1 MGYNV
6 WFFAKLFAL
15 LPMLLPDLLFTFRLL
30 RKRPWTSLAVIVALL
45 LGIGVSTAVFSVT
58 SAVLLRPVPVLDPD
72 RVVRVYAKVNRT
84 GASMGISYPE
94 FLDWKAQCHS
104 FEAFAVMRAFS
115 FDSADRDRPEHLKG
129 TGISAEGFKVFGVST
144 SLGRGFAED
153 DDKPG
158 SPRVVI
164 LNHRFWEQR
173 FGSDPTVLGRI
184 LPLNGE
190 GFTVI
195 GVLQP
200 TQVNVLQYPDVWVPN
215 GPFLNARAMSRDIR
229 PYFPAARLKS
239 ASSQNEARTELE
251 NIASR
256 LAAQYPAS
264 NKDIGIRFVGLTE
277 LLTANDRQPVILLFT
292 AALLIFVLTCLNVVI
307 VLITWTAGR
316 RKELAIRMSLGA
328 SRFQIL
334 RQLLLQAVVLVSVG
348 SVLGLL
354 GAKLTLT
361 LFLHRFP
368 NALIRFQETTF
379 DYRVMCFL
387 LLMVTAAAIVATVF
401 PGWYTTRLGLG
412 MQLKDAGVYPDSA
425 HRRRVRDGALIT
437 FEVAVAASLLLISG
451 LLIKS
456 LYQVTNVDLGFNP
469 HHAFSFQLNL
479 PPRYKS
485 SDQASFYMRAL
496 EKLSNVPALSRS
508 SAISS
513 LPLTTQANAISLET
527 DTESHVTGNQL
538 LVEDEAVL
546 PRLFETL
553 RVPIL
558 QGREFTNTDREGTPQ
573 VAIVDEVLAAKLW
586 PGQTAIGKR
595 IRLVEITGS
604 QPPWREVVGVV
615 REIRH
620 FGPEAKVRWMQ
631 VYVPEYQDPSPVMS
645 FVIETGLPE
654 ATVRLDAAKAIREL
668 DAGIPL
674 DNFQAMDDLLDGY
687 LAGRKVAVSALS
699 SFAAIAV
706 VLALIGIY
714 GVVANAAISRRREI
728 AIRLA
733 LGATRGKT
741 LVLLIQSRLIAGL
754 AGLVFGFALVVSL
767 TRTLSSF
774 LFGVKPL
781 DSSVYAITAVSIVL
795 LTVAAAVLP
804 ARSVFYLHP
813 TDILRE

>member
-1 MGYNV
+1 
-6 WFFAKLFAL
+6 
-15 LPMLLPDLLFTFRLL
+15 MLLPDLLFTFRLL

-45 LGIGVSTAVFSVT
+45 LGVGASTAVFSVLN
-58 SAVLLRPVPVLDPD
+58 AVLLRPVPVFEPD
-72 RVVRVYAKVNRT
+72 RVVRIYAKVNRT
-84 GASMGISYPE
+84 GATMGISYPE
-94 FLDWKAQCHS
+94 FLDWRAQCQS
-104 FEAFAVMRAFS
+104 FEALAVMRAFS
-115 FDSADRDRPEHLKG
+115 FYSADQEHPEHLKG
-129 TGISAEGFKVFGVST
+129 DGISASGFRVFGVST
-144 SLGRGFAED
+144 SLGRPFTED

-158 SPRVVI
+158 APRVTI

-173 FGSDPTVLGRI
+173 FGSDPEVLGRT
-184 LPLNGE
+184 LSLNGE
-190 GFTVI
+190 GFTII

-200 TQVNVLQYPDVWVPN
+200 TQVNTLQYPDVWVPN
-215 GPFLNARAMSRDIR
+215 GPFLDERAMSRDIR
-229 PYFPAARLKS
+229 PYFPAGRLKS
-239 ASSQNEARTELE
+239 RSSPDEARMELE
-251 NIASR
+251 TIANR

-264 NKDIGIRFVGLTE
+264 NKDIGIRFIRLTE

-307 VLITWTAGR
+307 VLMSWTAGR
-316 RKELAIRMSLGA
+316 HRELVVRIFLGA
-328 SRFQIL
+328 SRLQVL
-334 RQLLLQAVVLVSVG
+334 RQLLLQATVLVGVG
-348 SVLGLL
+348 SLLGLL
-354 GAKLTLT
+354 AAKLTLA

-379 DYRVMCFL
+379 DYRVFCFL
-387 LLMVTAAAIVATVF
+387 LLLVATAAIVATVL
-401 PGWYTTRLGLG
+401 PGWYATRLGIG
-412 MQLKDAGVYPDSA
+412 MQFRDGGAYPASA
-425 HRRRVRDGALIT
+425 HRRRFRDGALIT
-437 FEVAVAASLLLISG
+437 FEVAIAASLLLISG

-456 LYQVTNVDLGFNP
+456 LYRVTNVDLGFNP
-469 HHAFSFQLNL
+469 HHTFSFQLNL

-513 LPLTTQANAISLET
+513 LPLTTQGNAISLET

-546 PRLFETL
+546 PGFFETL

-558 QGREFTNTDREGTPQ
+558 QGREFTNADREGTPP
-573 VAIVDEVLAAKLW
+573 VAIVDEVLASTLW

-620 FGPEAKVRWMQ
+620 FGPETKVRWMQ

-645 FVIETGLPE
+645 FVIDTALPE
-654 ATVRLDAAKAIREL
+654 TSVRSEAEKAIREL
-668 DAGIPL
+668 DRGLPL
-674 DNFQAMDDLLDGY
+674 DNFQAMDDLLGGY
-687 LAGRKVAVSALS
+687 LAGRKVTVSALS

-706 VLALIGIY
+706 VLAIIGIY

-741 LVLLIQSRLIAGL
+741 LVLLIQSGLIAGL
-754 AGLVFGFALVVSL
+754 AGLAVGLALVASL
-767 TRTLSSF
+767 ARILASF

-781 DSSVYAITAVSIVL
+781 DSGAFAITAVSIVL

-813 TDILRE
+813 SDILRE

>member
-1 MGYNV
+1 
-6 WFFAKLFAL
+6 
-15 LPMLLPDLLFTFRLL
+15 
-30 RKRPWTSLAVIVALL
+30 
-45 LGIGVSTAVFSVT
+45 
-58 SAVLLRPVPVLDPD
+58 
-72 RVVRVYAKVNRT
+72 
-84 GASMGISYPE
+84 
-94 FLDWKAQCHS
+94 
-104 FEAFAVMRAFS
+104 
-115 FDSADRDRPEHLKG
+115 
-129 TGISAEGFKVFGVST
+129 
-144 SLGRGFAED
+144 
-153 DDKPG
+153 
-158 SPRVVI
+158 
-164 LNHRFWEQR
+164 
-173 FGSDPTVLGRI
+173 
-184 LPLNGE
+184 
-190 GFTVI
+190 
-195 GVLQP
+195 
-200 TQVNVLQYPDVWVPN
+200 
-215 GPFLNARAMSRDIR
+215 
-229 PYFPAARLKS
+229 
-239 ASSQNEARTELE
+239 
-251 NIASR
+251 
-256 LAAQYPAS
+256 
-264 NKDIGIRFVGLTE
+264 
-277 LLTANDRQPVILLFT
+277 
-292 AALLIFVLTCLNVVI
+292 
-307 VLITWTAGR
+307 
-316 RKELAIRMSLGA
+316 
-328 SRFQIL
+328 L
-334 RQLLLQAVVLVSVG
+334 RQLLLQAVVLVGVG

-379 DYRVMCFL
+379 DYRVICFL
-387 LLMVTAAAIVATVF
+387 LLMVAAAAIVATVL
-401 PGWYTTRLGLG
+401 PGWYATRLGIA
-412 MQLKDAGVYPDSA
+412 MQLREGGAHSASA

-437 FEVAVAASLLLISG
+437 FEVAIAASLLLISG

-456 LYQVTNVDLGFNP
+456 LYQVANVDLGFNP
-469 HHAFSFQLNL
+469 HHTFSFQLNL

-527 DTESHVTGNQL
+527 NTKSHVTGDQL

-546 PRLFETL
+546 PKFFEIL
-553 RVPIL
+553 RVPVL
-558 QGREFTNTDREGTPQ
+558 QGREFTNADREATPP

-595 IRLVEITGS
+595 IRLIEITGS

-645 FVIETGLPE
+645 FVIDTELPE
-654 ATVRLDAAKAIREL
+654 TSVRSEAEKAIREL
-668 DAGIPL
+668 DRGLPL
-674 DNFQAMDDLLDGY
+674 DNFQAMDDLLGGY
-687 LAGRKVAVSALS
+687 LAGRKVTVSALS

-706 VLALIGIY
+706 VLAIIGIY

-741 LVLLIQSRLIAGL
+741 LVLLIQSGLIAGIAGL
-754 AGLVFGFALVVSL
+754 AVGFALVANL
-767 TRTLSSF
+767 TRILSSF

-781 DSSVYAITAVSIVL
+781 DSGVYAITAVSIVL

-813 TDILRE
+813 SDILRE